1 MKATPEDV
9 AKTHNAEG
17 ACIATPDASMKATP
31 EDVAKLD
38 TTARERAGLLKPQ

>member
-9 AKTHNAEG
+9 AKIGSCEHHCG
-17 ACIATPDASMKATP
+17 ATQEASMKATP